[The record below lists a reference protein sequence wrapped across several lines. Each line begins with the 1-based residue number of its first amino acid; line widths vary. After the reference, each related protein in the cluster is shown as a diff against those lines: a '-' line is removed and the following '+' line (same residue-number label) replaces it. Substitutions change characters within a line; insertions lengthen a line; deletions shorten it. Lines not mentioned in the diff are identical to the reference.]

1 MNHEDYKLFRS
12 NNLKIGVLSD
22 THVDDISELPY
33 DVVNSLRKTDLII
46 HLGDYHSKELV
57 DELKQFSDFHGI
69 TGNHDGPSIR
79 AVLPDQDI
87 VEVNGKRLALVHG
100 HGCLMPFGFRYGLL
114 KRFKGEKIDALLYG
128 HTHVTQNHFM
138 SGVLFFNP
146 GSAVGRFPSHNSSFG
161 ILNVTESISGEIFYV
176 RTPGR
181 VSVPRYTIPG
191 TGELGLQKVPVR
203 SIYTTG

>member
-1 MNHEDYKLFRS
+1 MNHEDYNLFRS

-22 THVDDISELPY
+22 THVDDISELPS

-57 DELKQFSDFHGI
+57 DELKQFTDFHGI
-69 TGNHDGPSIR
+69 AGNHDGPSIR

-87 VEVNGKRLALVHG
+87 IEVNGKRLALVHG
-100 HGCLMPFGFRYGLL
+100 HGCMMPFGFRHGLL

-146 GSAVGRFPSHNSSFG
+146 GSAIGRFPSRNSSFG
-161 ILNVTESISGEIFYV
+161 ILNITESISGQIFYV
-176 RTPGR
+176 QKPGS
-181 VSVPRYTIPG
+181 VSVPRYAIPG
-191 TGELGLQKVPVR
+191 TGELALQKVPVR
-203 SIYTTG
+203 SIYTSG